1 MLPGNF
7 DDLNSALSLRDNS
20 QGNLGIEMVH
30 EDQPLNR
37 GDIPSELHQL
47 EQLATRFELPTNFLL
62 KNQGDTM
69 CLDPTEEVLQRLGS
83 QNLDFPAKEEIDHPM
98 YILQENRHKLAPHL
112 GSLLDQENSNFAS
125 LKRCVMM
132 LTVFTLL
139 LTLSN
144 FCISMVA
151 TQVSNDPTGSSGR
164 WVSVSLDNGNV
175 RASTTPKHVVVRMN
189 PIEKE
194 TSTRHLKEVE
204 EAACHQET
212 YTADYAGTDWE
223 TAGSNG
229 TTVFCEAVGSVDYD
243 DATRLY
249 QAFCPQYPDITDA
262 SACANIGLSEV
273 VLQCG
278 ASLTRIL
285 GGAYFPTAGTPGW
298 DESETVRPIG
308 SKVLDRE
315 NSPRWTTGV
324 LTIRSFQYRVLFFQ
338 HRRNSLTIQAVST
351 FTAFSSLLNRA
362 PMQTH
367 YS

>member
-1 MLPGNF
+1 VPPGNI
-7 DDLNSALSLRDNS
+7 DDLISALASKDNS

-30 EDQPLNR
+30 EDQPLNH
-37 GDIPSELHQL
+37 GDIPSELYQL
-47 EQLATRFELPTNFLL
+47 EQLATRFELPTNSLL
-62 KNQGDTM
+62 KNQGGTM
-69 CLDPTEEVLQRLGS
+69 CLDSTEEVLQSLGF
-83 QNLDFPAKEEIDHPM
+83 QNLDFPAKEEINHTM
-98 YILQENRHKLAPHL
+98 CILQENRHKLAPHL
-112 GSLLDQENSNFAS
+112 GSLDQENSNFAS
-125 LKRCVMM
+125 LKRCVMT

-151 TQVSNDPTGSSGR
+151 TQVSNDLTGSSGR
-164 WVSVSLDNGNV
+164 WGSVSHDNGNV
-175 RASTTPKHVVVRMN
+175 RASTTPKHIVVHMN

-285 GGAYFPTAGTPGW
+285 GGAYFPIAGTPGW

-315 NSPRWTTGV
+315 NSLRWTTGV
-324 LTIRSFQYRVLFFQ
+324 LTVRSFHYRVLFFQ
-338 HRRNSLTIQAVST
+338 HRRNSWTIQEVST
-351 FTAFSSLLNRA
+351 FTAFSSLLNQA